1 MDTKINS
8 QTPQTPA
15 YLTMSEYS
23 DKSGISL
30 SKVKRLKM
38 AHRLPFIQEGKVV
51 RIPAQALDYEW
62 LTNWRKTKGIAS

>member
-1 MDTKINS
+1 MPTTDE
-8 QTPQTPA
+8 QLPETPA
-15 YLTMSEYS
+15 FLTMTEYS
-23 DKSGISL
+23 TKSGISL